1 LLLFFNF
8 YYHRKKKEKKIPKTI
23 GRKSKANGQSIEVVP
38 FVVCVAFN
46 FIFLKGKRKE
56 KKITFFILKEEEEE
70 VVG

>member
-1 LLLFFNF
+1 
-8 YYHRKKKEKKIPKTI
+8 
-23 GRKSKANGQSIEVVP
+23 VVP
-38 FVVCVAFN
+38 FVVCVALN